1 MTDEPLNARELGIRS
16 RAAVTAGDRE
26 GWLALF
32 ADDALVA
39 GPHRPLAR
47 STPRARA
54 TTGGQPSPPSTTP

>member
-1 MTDEPLNARELGIRS
+1 MADETLTARELGIRS

-32 ADDALVA
+32 ADDAFVRTPS
-39 GPHRPLAR
+39 GPRP

-54 TTGGQPSPPSTTP
+54 ITAARPSPTSTTR